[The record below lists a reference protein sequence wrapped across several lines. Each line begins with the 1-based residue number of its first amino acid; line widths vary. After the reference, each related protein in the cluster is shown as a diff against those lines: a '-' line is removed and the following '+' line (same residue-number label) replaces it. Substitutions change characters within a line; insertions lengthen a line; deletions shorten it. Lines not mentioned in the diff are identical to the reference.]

1 MITYDNYL
9 DNSTDIDNWIRLI
22 CVDPTD
28 PKARY
33 KREQIANL
41 INLTHNQKTIV
52 DMYIMEENTGKRHWE
67 LDPEDKNIY
76 MEWMHGTNILRNKV
90 NLFKTLSKHQQ
101 QKAMYNS
108 GEMSQQSQNGNS
120 PEASSSA
127 AVVNPFIRQQSQQ
140 QQPIPPGD
148 RIIRTSSGKEYKA
161 SERPDLARL
170 ANKPKKGY
178 PRKSRSR

>member
-1 MITYDNYL
+1 MITYENYL
-9 DNSTDIDNWIRLI
+9 ENNTDIDNWVRLM

-28 PKARY
+28 PKARF

-76 MEWMHGTNILRNKV
+76 LEWMHGTNILRNKV
-90 NLFKTLSKHQQ
+90 NLFKALSKQQ
-101 QKAMYNS
+101 QKAIYNNS
-108 GEMSQQSQNGNS
+108 EMTQQSSVDGNS
-120 PEASSSA
+120 SA
-127 AVVNPFIRQQSQQ
+127 TQVNPFIRQQQQ
-140 QQPIPPGD
+140 SKPPTNPGD

-161 SERPDLARL
+161 SERPDLAKL
-170 ANKPKKGY
+170 ADKPKKGVY
-178 PRKSRSR
+178 PRRSRSR